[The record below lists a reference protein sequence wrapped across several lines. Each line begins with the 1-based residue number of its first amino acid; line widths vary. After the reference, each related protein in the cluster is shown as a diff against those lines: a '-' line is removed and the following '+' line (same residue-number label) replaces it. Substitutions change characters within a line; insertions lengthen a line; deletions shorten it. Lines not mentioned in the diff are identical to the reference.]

1 MAELLKLPVDSG
13 ELKVILKEL
22 PQDDKWD
29 INVPVE
35 RGYSKAGLVR
45 YHLEGVKA
53 LISTKAED
61 SYTEEV
67 SHSKAGSVQKA
78 AGKTLE
84 LENVKKENPLREQ
97 LAAKMQVAESGKLAL
112 EKVHSQSQDVVLM
125 LNQKST
131 TDPAFKA
138 KYTELTT
145 LCSNL
150 GTSVQKVREAIFK
163 TKQIPADKVTQTDL
177 DDFCTNL
184 ENWSTLLDVARSQVR
199 KANQL
204 LSQ

>member
-1 MAELLKLPVDSG
+1 MAELLKLPVDSD

-53 LISTKAED
+53 LED

-84 LENVKKENPLREQ
+84 LENIKKENPLHEQ

-131 TDPAFKA
+131 ADPAFKA

-145 LCSNL
+145 LCTNL
-150 GTSVQKVREAIFK
+150 GTSVQKVRETIFK
-163 TKQIPADKVTQTDL
+163 TKQVAADKVTQADL
-177 DDFCTNL
+177 DDFCINL
-184 ENWSTLLDVARSQVR
+184 DNWSTLLDVARSQAR

>member
-1 MAELLKLPVDSG
+1 MAELLKLPVDSD

-53 LISTKAED
+53 LED

-84 LENVKKENPLREQ
+84 LENIKKENPLHEQ

-131 TDPAFKA
+131 ADPAFKA

-145 LCSNL
+145 LCTNL
-150 GTSVQKVREAIFK
+150 GTSVQKVRETIFK
-163 TKQIPADKVTQTDL
+163 TKQIAADKVTQTDL
-177 DDFCTNL
+177 DDFCINL